1 MDGKFWCLSEW
12 PTGER
17 DENHRCQFGQH
28 CLEVDEEDGVV
39 RPILVGG
46 VGDYRVTLHL
56 IQDDPNAEPDWD
68 GWTVA
73 TCAPDMVDFALTDQ
87 AIVLGWTL
95 DNSVPE
101 RPILIPPKTP
111 PPAADTTEAAA
122 EAPSAPAAPEVDAEA
137 AEKD

>member
-1 MDGKFWCLSEW
+1 MLRRSAGSIAAL
-12 PTGER
+12 P
-17 DENHRCQFGQH
+17 
-28 CLEVDEEDGVV
+28 
-39 RPILVGG
+39 
-46 VGDYRVTLHL
+46 
-56 IQDDPNAEPDWD
+56 
-68 GWTVA
+68 A
-73 TCAPDMVDFALTDQ
+73 TSHFLLLQVDFALTDQ